1 MVTTGGRIEQ
11 VNAAERL
18 RQVDA
23 AIAARLRQRSHPDRD
38 VEVEAVE
45 QPAPSIVPE
54 PRGVRVFLR
63 GPGDHGEFA
72 RLTVI
77 HPVLPRPRVRRYT

>member
-1 MVTTGGRIEQ
+1 MVTTGVRFEQ

-23 AIAARLRQRSHPDRD
+23 AIAAGLRQRSYSDQ
-38 VEVEAVE
+38 VEVAAVE
-45 QPAPSIVPE
+45 PAPSLVPE
-54 PRGVRVFLR
+54 PRDVRVFLR

-77 HPVLPRPRVRRYT
+77 HPVLPRPRVRRYA